1 MARGRLGCA
10 IVGFGLGLC
19 WIFSAQAIAQS
30 YPAKPVTIIAATTPG
45 SLPDIVARG
54 VGQRLAAKWK
64 QPVVVENRAGGAYA
78 IAASAVA
85 NAAADGHTLLV
96 TESGFYTTQPH
107 LSKGRAA
114 YAQSDFLPVSGIA
127 RIPTAFVANPA
138 LEAKSIRE
146 LIALAKAKPA
156 SINYGTAGP
165 STAPHMAMLL
175 FEHMANVNLTAVHYR
190 GMAPALNDLIAG
202 HIQLL
207 AIGPTIAIPAF
218 KAGSV
223 KILAVGSER
232 PIPQLAGVPT
242 VADTVPG
249 FEMSVSFSIFAR
261 SGTPQDI
268 VRKINDD
275 VQEIVRD
282 VEFQKQFLEPQALQP
297 MESTVQEF
305 SRVMEAESEKWARL
319 VRETKLMIE

>member
-1 MARGRLGCA
+1 MGCGWRDCA
-10 IVGFGLGLC
+10 IVGFGIALSTL
-19 WIFSAQAIAQS
+19 SAETVAQS
-30 YPAKPVTIIAATTPG
+30 YPVRPITIIAATTPG
-45 SLPDIVARG
+45 SLPDILARG

-64 QPVVVENRAGGAYA
+64 QPVVVENRGGGAHA
-78 IAASAVA
+78 IAAAAVA

-96 TESGFYTTQPH
+96 TESGFYTIQPH

-114 YAQSDFLPVSGIA
+114 YAQTDFVPVSGIA
-127 RIPTAFVANPA
+127 RIPTAFVANLA
-138 LEAKSIRE
+138 LEARSIPE
-146 LIALAKAKPA
+146 LIALAKTKPA

-165 STAPHMAMLL
+165 GTAPHMGMLL
-175 FEHMANVNLTAVHYR
+175 FEHLAKVNLTAVHYR

-218 KAGSV
+218 KAGTV

-232 PIPQLAGVPT
+232 PIPQLEGVPT
-242 VADTVPG
+242 VAESVPG
-249 FEMSVSFSIFAR
+249 FEMSVSFSIFVR
-261 SGTPQDI
+261 YGTPQDT
-268 VRKINDD
+268 VRKINAD

-297 MESTVQEF
+297 MQGTAQVF
-305 SRVMEAESEKWARL
+305 SRVMEAESEKWAKL
-319 VRETKLMIE
+319 LRETSLVIE